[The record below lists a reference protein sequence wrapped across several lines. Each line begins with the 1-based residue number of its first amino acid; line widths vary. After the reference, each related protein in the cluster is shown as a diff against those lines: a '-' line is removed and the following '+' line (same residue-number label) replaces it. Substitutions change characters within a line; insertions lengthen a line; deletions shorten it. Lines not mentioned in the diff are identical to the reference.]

1 MKSHF
6 VWGMA
11 AAFVGAVV
19 AFVIVWSVFATVVL
33 TGEPTEK
40 ADDTFYDRGLG
51 NMMRLAGLPDE
62 EIKYLMS
69 LPTSPEV
76 DLDSIALQD
85 TTRWFFVSPE
95 LDVGIVFEIN
105 GQCKVPG
112 FKVYD
117 LRGRKGK

>member
-1 MKSHF
+1 MKF
-6 VWGMA
+6 YDYA
-11 AAFVGAVV
+11 APMIFSIILLVLMGAGS
-19 AFVIVWSVFATVVL
+19 FLIYG
-33 TGEPTEK
+33 GEPTQK
-40 ADDTFYDRGLG
+40 ADDTFYDRGLA
-51 NMMRLAGLPDE
+51 NMMRLAELSDE

-76 DLDSIALQD
+76 DLDSIKFQD

-105 GQCKVPG
+105 GQCRVPG
-112 FKVYD
+112 YKVYD

>member
-1 MKSHF
+1 MKF
-6 VWGMA
+6 YDYA
-11 AAFVGAVV
+11 APMIISIALIVLMGAGS
-19 AFVIVWSVFATVVL
+19 FLIYG
-33 TGEPTEK
+33 GEPIQK
-40 ADDTFYDRGLG
+40 ADDTFYDKGLA
-51 NMMRLAGLPDE
+51 NMMRIAGLPDD
-62 EIKYLMS
+62 EIEYLMA

-76 DLDSIALQD
+76 DLDSAALQD

-117 LRGRKGK
+117 LRDRKGK